1 MILRYLKR
9 TVKYSFSYQG
19 ENLWFIGCTNADC
32 FGDFNGR
39 KLASS
44 YAFLLNGE
52 LFHVWARNKRSSHYP
67 LWKQNLL
74 LLQVPYKKLFGYAN
88 FFNILELTQVLKSW
102 WQYIVI
108 IEHLLLTQKISSI
121 MKKPNILTSSII
133 I

>member
-9 TVKYSFSYQG
+9 IVNYSLCYQG
-19 ENLWFIGCTNADC
+19 ENLRFIGCTDADC
-32 FGDFNGR
+32 FGDFDGR

-74 LLQVPYKKLFGYAN
+74 LLQVQYKKLFGYAN
-88 FFNILELTQVLKSW
+88 FFNILELTQVLKSQ

-108 IEHLLLTQKISSI
+108 IKHLLLTRKISSI
-121 MKKPNILTSSII
+121 IKKLNILTSSITI
-133 I
+133 